1 MTISL
6 GSFGAAQPKRR
17 DNHMST
23 LDPRAG
29 ASYDDRTG
37 DDTRRLAEWAASA
50 SYADMPEHV
59 VTASRRLLLDYVGV
73 TVGGADHEAAP
84 IVLEVARALGGNS
97 QATIFG
103 SGDRTSVVNAALVNG
118 VSSHVLDYD
127 DTHIPTILHPTGPI
141 ASAGFAI
148 AEWLDLS
155 GAELLRAH
163 VVALEVSTR
172 VSLALYPHH
181 YDAGWHMSGTTGT
194 IGAGIAAALLC
205 GADGPQLV
213 HTLGITATQAAGH
226 REQFGTMSKSLH
238 VGKAAANGVL
248 AGLLATRGYTAA
260 PDPIEGP
267 RAMFTVM
274 SGRGDATALSAGL
287 GSDWEIDRV
296 GIKPYACGVVAHPPI
311 DAVRRLR
318 TEHGVEPA
326 EIEEVE
332 LRVNPLVVELTGKPR
347 PRTGLE
353 GKFSVAFCA
362 AVALLE
368 GAAGPR
374 QFTDEMVHRSD
385 VVALRDKI
393 HPRAVADIHHSQA
406 EATARL
412 RGGREV
418 SVRVDAATGT
428 PDNPIGQ
435 DELRR
440 KFLDLVQPVLG
451 RPRADQLLS
460 HSERIDDLE
469 SLAPLLSAVVGD
481 ASTANQ
487 AGRDA

>member
-1 MTISL
+1 VTVV
-6 GSFGAAQPKRR
+6 GAHDGPA
-17 DNHMST
+17 ST
-23 LDPRAG
+23 TW
-29 ASYDDRTG
+29 DDRTG
-37 DDTRRLAEWAASA
+37 AHTRRLMDWAASNRYVDLPQA
-50 SYADMPEHV
+50 AVRS
-59 VTASRRLLLDYVGV
+59 SRRLLLDYVGV
-73 TVGGADHEAAP
+73 AVGGADHEAAP
-84 IVLEVARALGGNS
+84 IALEVARALGGEP
-97 QATIFG
+97 QATILVH
-103 SGDRTSVVNAALVNG
+103 GDRTSVANAALVNG
-118 VSSHVLDYD
+118 ISSHVLDYD

-141 ASAGFAI
+141 ASAGLAI
-148 AEWLDLS
+148 AEWRGLS

-172 VSLALYPHH
+172 VSLALYPQH

-213 HTLGITATQAAGH
+213 HALGIAATQAAGH

-260 PDPIEGP
+260 PDPIEG
-267 RAMFTVM
+267 RRGMFTVM
-274 SGRGDATALSAGL
+274 SGRGDADALSAGL

-311 DAVRRLR
+311 DAARRLR
-318 TEHGVEPA
+318 TEHGLDPA

-332 LRVNPLVVELTGKPR
+332 LRVHPLVLELTGKPE

-374 QFTDEMVHRSD
+374 EFTDETVRRPD
-385 VVALRDKI
+385 VVALRDRI
-393 HPRAVADIHHSQA
+393 RPRAVAEIHHSQA

-412 RGGREV
+412 RDGREV
-418 SVRVDAATGT
+418 SVRIDAATGT
-428 PDNPIGQ
+428 PENPIG
-435 DELRR
+435 DHELRR
-440 KFLDLVQPVLG
+440 KFLDLVEPVLG
-451 RPRADQLLS
+451 AERGRELIGHA
-460 HSERIDDLE
+460 ERIDAMASLGPLTAAAVRHE
-469 SLAPLLSAVVGD
+469 SSPEHEG
-481 ASTANQ
+481 
-487 AGRDA
+487 GEP